1 MQFNNLTG
9 ASLASIFLLTACSG
23 GSGAPPPSTAVIP
36 PSWQAGVRDSVGPD
50 ACANAKIYVA
60 DFAKSDVEIYSQ
72 GVANP
77 RPCAKI
83 TTGVS
88 APEAIYVDAR
98 GTLYVAN
105 FSPSTVTEYL
115 AAKRTPR
122 LTITTP
128 APGYDIF
135 VGSDKT
141 LYLAEATANTVAEY
155 APGATSP
162 FLTLSINGGP
172 HGVATDKQNNLYVSY
187 LSDSDGVS
195 HVEKFAP
202 KATTGTDLGFTVSF
216 SGEVKLDANNDVV
229 IGDRNNNDIVYVY
242 PPGQT
247 VPSRS
252 FATPGGNPVDFALNK
267 AETLFYV
274 SGFNAV
280 QVMNFQTGVQVNGIT
295 SGLTS
300 PSGVAAYPPAPY

>member
-1 MQFNNLTG
+1 MRFNYLAG
-9 ASLASIFLLTACSG
+9 ACLASVVFLDACSG
-23 GSGAPPPSTAVIP
+23 GSGVPPTSAVLLPSSSQTRVA
-36 PSWQAGVRDSVGPD
+36 DSVGPS
-50 ACANAKIYVA
+50 ACARAKIFVA
-60 DFAKSDVEIYSQ
+60 DFVKSDVEIYSQ
-72 GVANP
+72 GVSNP
-77 RPCAKI
+77 RPCGKI
-83 TTGVS
+83 TTGVRG
-88 APEAIYVDAR
+88 PEAIYVDAK

-105 FSPSTVTEYL
+105 FSTSTVTEYL
-115 AAKRTPR
+115 AGKRTPSF
-122 LTITTP
+122 TITTA

-141 LYLAEATANTVAEY
+141 LYVAEATANTVAEY
-155 APGATSP
+155 APGATTP
-162 FLTLSINGGP
+162 TLSISINGGP

-216 SGEVKLDANNDVV
+216 SGEVKLDSSNDVV

-252 FATPGGNPVDFALNK
+252 FATAGGNPINFALNK

-280 QVMNFQTGVQVNGIT
+280 EVIDYQTGVQVNGIT

>member
-1 MQFNNLTG
+1 MRFNYLAG
-9 ASLASIFLLTACSG
+9 ACLASAFLLGACSG
-23 GSGAPPPSTAVIP
+23 ESGALPTSTMVLPSALQTHVD
-36 PSWQAGVRDSVGPD
+36 DSVGPT
-50 ACANAKIYVA
+50 ACAKAKIYVA
-60 DFAKSDVEIYSQ
+60 DFAKSNVEFYPQ
-72 GVANP
+72 GVSNP
-77 RPCAKI
+77 RPCGKI

-88 APEAIYVDAR
+88 APEAIYVDAK

-115 AAKRTPR
+115 AGKKTPSF
-122 LTITTP
+122 TITTL
-128 APGYDIF
+128 APGYDLF

-141 LYLAEATANTVAEY
+141 LYVAEATANTVAEY
-155 APGATSP
+155 APGATTPTLS
-162 FLTLSINGGP
+162 LSINGGP
-172 HGVATDKQNNLYVSY
+172 HGVATDKHNNLYVSY

-202 KATTGTDLGFTVSF
+202 KATTGKDLGFTVSF
-216 SGEVKLDANNDVV
+216 SGEVKLDLNDDVV
-229 IGDRNNNDIVYVY
+229 LGDRNNNDIVYIY

-252 FATPGGNPVDFALNK
+252 FATPGGNPINFALNK

-274 SGFNAV
+274 SGFTQV
-280 QVMNFQTGVQVNGIT
+280 QVINFQTGVQVDNIT
-295 SGLTS
+295 HGLTS